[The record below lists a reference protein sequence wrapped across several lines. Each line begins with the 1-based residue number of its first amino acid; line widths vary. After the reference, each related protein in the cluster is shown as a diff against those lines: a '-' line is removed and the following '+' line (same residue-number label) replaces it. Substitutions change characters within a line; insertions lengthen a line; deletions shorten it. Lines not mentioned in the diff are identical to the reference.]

1 MCYNGPG
8 IVLFFPLS
16 FTGFLI
22 RDIPV
27 YFECTKY
34 ISHLGLATA
43 MLLEN
48 ELKGLSLNYNG
59 AKSLGDELLGD
70 TPLDDPVAED
80 TRLQAK
86 LLINSWITWVKDVLC
101 HLPNNTWFP
110 DSELNNMT
118 ENIAL

>member
-27 YFECTKY
+27 YFDWIKDTSY
-34 ISHLGLATA
+34 LGLATA
-43 MLLEN
+43 TLIEN
-48 ELKGLSLNYNG
+48 ELKGLSLDSNG
-59 AKSLGDELLGD
+59 VKVFGDDLWGD

-86 LLINSWITWVKDVLC
+86 ILINSWITWVKYVLC
-101 HLPNNTWFP
+101 HIPNNTWFP